1 MVLWDPNDGPHRVYE
16 EDTRPSSRKREIA
29 PIRQDARIAEYDW
42 QKGEGPSA
50 PDARNMAMP
59 LDPGERPFKLGWVR
73 RGKPGAPESAMRRE
87 AREHESREAEEKRL
101 AELSQKTAMLRR
113 RDFIASNR
121 DRCGVNPITGEVYDA
136 RGAALTEKAL
146 VRGPKSLPQRPEEAS
161 EFDARRERRAAN
173 QKPAREAFLRR
184 QGAPEDAPE
193 RASASDAFLPL
204 EVAKTLVPVGEGI
217 FDTRRNDD
225 GHAGL
230 DGKTGIGPGFVP
242 TAEAAGDGIFA
253 EGRVCAHGG
262 KDSESGLGPGLVP
275 QEGCSVPADAGFLHG
290 AAMFDYRRQGFRNGG
305 GWK

>member
-50 PDARNMAMP
+50 PDARNMTMP

-87 AREHESREAEEKRL
+87 AREHEAREAEEKRL
-101 AELSQKTAMLRR
+101 AELSQTTAMMRR
-113 RDFIASNR
+113 RDFIAANR

-136 RGAALTEKAL
+136 RGAALTERAL
-146 VRGPKSLPQRPEEAS
+146 VRGPRSLPERTEEAS
-161 EFDARRERRAAN
+161 AFDERRARRAAN
-173 QKPAREAFLRR
+173 QKPTREAFLRR

-204 EVAKTLVPVGEGI
+204 EVVKTLVPVGEGV
-217 FDTRRNDD
+217 FDTRRVDD
-225 GHAGL
+225 GHAGK
-230 DGKTGIGPGFVP
+230 DAYTGIGPGFVP
-242 TAEAAGDGIFA
+242 KAEAAGDGIFA
-253 EGRVCAHGG
+253 EGRDRAHGG